1 MHEAA
6 YRRMRRAIAAHVP
19 QDRPLTVVDYGSGT
33 TPHKLGAGT
42 THRQLLA
49 EMGYDATVIGVDVVE
64 RPNVDIV
71 MTQPYRVPLR
81 SGTVDLVIS
90 GQVFEHIPMPWASM
104 LEISRLLKPGGLVIV
119 TAPSRGHP
127 HTGIDCWRYYPDA
140 VRALAGWS
148 GLHVVRAV
156 TDFPDDA
163 DAPGRRYYGRLTDD
177 DVGGYWGDTIG
188 VLRKPARYS
197 RRLRLVRRPILWWAN
212 QAPFVSSF
220 EVEKQRL
227 QRQRARRRWR
237 QRRRERRRAR
247 RQNRATPPTVT

>member
-1 MHEAA
+1 MHETA
-6 YRRMRRAIAAHVP
+6 YRRMRRAIATHVP

-33 TPHKLGAGT
+33 TPHKLEGES
-42 THRQLLA
+42 THRHLLA
-49 EMGYDATVIGVDVVE
+49 EMGYDATVIGVDVVD

-71 MTQPYRVPLR
+71 MPQPYRVPLK

-104 LEISRLLKPGGLVIV
+104 LEIARLLKPGGLAIV

-148 GLHVVRAV
+148 GLTVVRAR
-156 TDFPDDA
+156 TDFPNDSHL
-163 DAPGRRYYGRLTDD
+163 PGRRYYGRITDED
-177 DVGGYWGDTIG
+177 AGGYWGDTVG

-197 RRLRLVRRPILWWAN
+197 RRLRLARRPILWWAN

-220 EVEKQRL
+220 EVEKQALDRK
-227 QRQRARRRWR
+227 RN
-237 QRRRERRRAR
+237 RRRAR
-247 RQNRATPPTVT
+247 RQKKAAPPTVT